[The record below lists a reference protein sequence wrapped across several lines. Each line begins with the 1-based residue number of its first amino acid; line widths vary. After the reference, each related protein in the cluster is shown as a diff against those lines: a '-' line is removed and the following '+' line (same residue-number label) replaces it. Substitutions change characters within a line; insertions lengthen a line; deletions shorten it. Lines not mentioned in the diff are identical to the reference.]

1 VKKGDEDAFSSE
13 GGESSLE
20 EGEKNE
26 PSTGW
31 IFLLLHEQLSVERE
45 SPYEKTSFVGGIPRE
60 ER

>member
-1 VKKGDEDAFSSE
+1 
-13 GGESSLE
+13 LE